1 MSTETEEAY
10 ARERGHAL
18 CQVESTGRHGGPV
31 WEYRGTRIERGDAKA
46 QTVNFLRLPGHP
58 YDGKQH
64 GQMLMCLRLI
74 DEWLDHQRLPA
85 PYVWPVK
92 EARRQEG

>member
-1 MSTETEEAY
+1 METEEAH

-18 CQVESTGRHGGPV
+18 RLAEGTGRQGGPV
-31 WEYRGTRIERGDAKA
+31 WEYRGARIERGDAKA

-64 GQMLMCLRLI
+64 GQMLMCMRMI
-74 DEWLDHQRLPA
+74 DEWLDHQRVPA
-85 PYVWPVK
+85 PYVWPPQK
-92 EARRQEG
+92 TRRQEGQ